1 MAADETTGPV
11 PGGMLLD
18 KVSPQAGTLFGRY
31 RLVERAGVGGMS
43 EVWKAEDTTLHR
55 TVAVKVI
62 LTPIAD
68 DPAYRERFL
77 REARLVAGLE
87 HPNVLP
93 VYDFGTETV
102 EGTEVSY
109 LVMPLVLGGSLK
121 GQITGPMP
129 FDVAVAWLQ
138 ALGAALDHAHAKGVL
153 HRDVKPGNVL
163 IDSQGRPM
171 LADFG
176 LARSSE
182 STSMLTQAGVAL
194 GTPRYMA
201 PEQALGLRVDGRA
214 DQYALA
220 VIAFEILTGTLPFQ
234 ADTPAL
240 LFHQHTALPPPP
252 ASSIVSDIP
261 PGADAVLTKALAK
274 NPGDR
279 FPSCLS
285 FVEALAT
292 ALGVP
297 LAPVS
302 GGRGR
307 PPAPRLPLEPVSKD
321 ADVPEAT
328 TVVSGTKPAP
338 PGRPGYLRLL
348 LAGGILFSLALAVA
362 VMVFLH
368 IRRTATDSS
377 APPTPQPTAYSTAA
391 LPTPAPEAPPALW
404 TPPPPLPPVTPLETL
419 PAAAGAPKPRTPA
432 RARPT
437 QAPEEAGPSFDAF
450 LAAQEAQRRADA
462 AAATATAAATPRVRE
477 GDLLDISQVD
487 TAPSAATMVKPE
499 VSPLARRLKVEGTV
513 LLRVLVNE
521 KGRSE
526 AVEIL
531 RDTKPKVGLGQSSKE
546 AVEKWTWTPATKDGK
561 KVKTWTTVTVPFVA
575 Q

>member
-1 MAADETTGPV
+1 
-11 PGGMLLD
+11 MLPD
-18 KVSPQAGTLFGRY
+18 KVSPQPGTQFGRY

-68 DPAYRERFL
+68 DATYRERFL

-93 VYDFGTETV
+93 VYDFGTESV
-102 EGTEVSY
+102 EGIEVSY

-121 GQITGPMP
+121 SQITGPMP
-129 FDVAVAWLQ
+129 FDVALAWLQ

-252 ASSIVSDIP
+252 ASSIVADIP
-261 PGADAVLTKALAK
+261 PGADTVLTRALAK

-279 FPSCLS
+279 FPSCLA
-285 FVEALAT
+285 FVEALAA
-292 ALGVP
+292 ALGVA

-307 PPAPRLPLEPVSKD
+307 PPAPRQHLEPVSTA
-321 ADVPEAT
+321 ADVPEKT
-328 TVVSGTKPAP
+328 TVITGSKPAP
-338 PGRPGYLRLL
+338 PKSSGRRILI
-348 LAGGILFSLALAVA
+348 AGVILIGLALAA
-362 VMVFLH
+362 AISMFFYL
-368 IRRTATDSS
+368 REPATDSS
-377 APPTPQPTAYSTAA
+377 PPPTPYPTAA
-391 LPTPAPEAPPALW
+391 LPTPAPEAPPPLL
-404 TPPPPLPPVTPLETL
+404 TPPPPLPAVVPQETL
-419 PAAAGAPKPRTPA
+419 PAAHGTPKPRRPSREKPTTPS
-432 RARPT
+432 
-437 QAPEEAGPSFDAF
+437 EEAGPAVDAF

-462 AAATATAAATPRVRE
+462 AAATATAAAPPAVRE
-477 GDLLDISQVD
+477 GDLLEISQVD
-487 TAPSAATMVKPE
+487 TAPSATKMVKPE
-499 VSPLARRLKVEGTV
+499 VPPMARRLKVEGTV

-531 RDTKPKVGLGQSSKE
+531 RDTRPKVGLGESSKE
-546 AVEKWTWTPATKDGK
+546 AVERWIWTPATKGGK
-561 KVKTWTTVTVPFVA
+561 KVKTWTTVSVPFVVE
-575 Q
+575 